1 MNKCFPSNKIFD
13 TLYIN
18 GHRRNEIWQDNNLMR
33 LRICTKRNKG
43 VSFEIVN
50 YNTNAVLMERLVLS
64 EYHRDIDKRMQ
75 ICWSS
80 SIYTMN
86 CNQDQLS

>member
-1 MNKCFPSNKIFD
+1 
-13 TLYIN
+13 
-18 GHRRNEIWQDNNLMR
+18 MR

-64 EYHRDIDKRMQ
+64 EYHRDIDKRM
-75 ICWSS
+75 
-80 SIYTMN
+80 
-86 CNQDQLS
+86 